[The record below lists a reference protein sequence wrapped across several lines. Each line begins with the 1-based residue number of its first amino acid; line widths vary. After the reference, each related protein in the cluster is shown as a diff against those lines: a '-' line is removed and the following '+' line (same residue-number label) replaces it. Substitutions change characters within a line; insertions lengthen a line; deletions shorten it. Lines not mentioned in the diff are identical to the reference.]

1 MIPDEAG
8 PNRVAEKQRYFQV
21 SRLPSLLRLVPAR
34 QAGRAKDEGRTGGT
48 GSSQMDQ
55 TGMDGTNRTTA
66 NEDRLSR
73 ASS

>member
-48 GSSQMDQ
+48 GSSQMERTERRLTR
-55 TGMDGTNRTTA
+55 TGSPGQA
-66 NEDRLSR
+66 ASLS
-73 ASS
+73 AW